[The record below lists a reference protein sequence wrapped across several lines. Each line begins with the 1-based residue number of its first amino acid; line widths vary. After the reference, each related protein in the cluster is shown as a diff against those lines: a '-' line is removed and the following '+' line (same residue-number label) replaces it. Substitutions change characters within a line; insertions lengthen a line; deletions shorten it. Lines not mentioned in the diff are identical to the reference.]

1 MNEGKI
7 HLEFDY
13 KQIKKIVNTKNF
25 IILKINNKSA
35 ILVLKNGFVKGNKK
49 DFIEFIENKI
59 NNNNSL

>member
-1 MNEGKI
+1 MDEGKI

>member
-13 KQIKKIVNTKNF
+13 KQIKKLVNTKNF

>member
-1 MNEGKI
+1 MKIFTKI
-7 HLEFDY
+7 HLKLDY

-59 NNNNSL
+59 NN

>member
-13 KQIKKIVNTKNF
+13 KQIKKVVNTKNF